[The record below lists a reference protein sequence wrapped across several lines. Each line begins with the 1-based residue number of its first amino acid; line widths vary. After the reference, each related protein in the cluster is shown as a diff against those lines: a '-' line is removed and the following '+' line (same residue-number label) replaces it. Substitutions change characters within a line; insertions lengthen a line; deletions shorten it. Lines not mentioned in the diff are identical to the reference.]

1 MTYNASGK
9 TIQLVEGTDY
19 QFTATDVAGPNVGT
33 YTVQAKG
40 IGHYSGT
47 LSQTYTIVASD
58 LSACTPSATTLPDYT
73 YTGKEIKPD
82 ISGITITNTAGT
94 VLKQDVDYKVQGYKN
109 NINIADKSDADAP
122 TVMIVGIG
130 NYSGTINLKFSIVT
144 KSISDNVTGEAIPD
158 QMYTGD
164 KIMPSLSLMYGD
176 VVLKENTDY
185 TLTYSNNVNPGIADH
200 CD

>member
-1 MTYNASGK
+1 M
-9 TIQLVEGTDY
+9 
-19 QFTATDVAGPNVGT
+19 
-33 YTVQAKG
+33 YTVRN
-40 IGHYSGT
+40 H
-47 LSQTYTIVASD
+47 
-58 LSACTPSATTLPDYT
+58 LPDYT

-144 KSISDNVTGEAIPD
+144 KSISDNVTVEAIPD

-164 KIMPSLSLMYGD
+164 KITPKPFPYVWGC
-176 VVLKENTDY
+176 
-185 TLTYSNNVNPGIADH
+185 GIKRKYRLYIDL
-200 CD
+200 